1 MVFACCFL
9 WDYNFSFEMICFSTG
24 GSEIAKSANIFRS
37 IIISASFNPLMN
49 LLYGIPSDR
58 RKALILVVQSLLF
71 CLFLCFRPAK
81 AYSPACIVASF
92 AVLTSR
98 LLAPRYPFAWESI
111 FLCFLFFTRLFFT
124 LTILYFK
131 ECFHLFSQL
140 SAQNLRFLLASN
152 SAFTLFYLQM

>member
-1 MVFACCFL
+1 MGFACCFL

-37 IIISASFNPLMN
+37 ILISASFNPLMN
-49 LLYGIPSDR
+49 LLYVIPSDR
-58 RKALILVVQSLLF
+58 RKALILMVQSLLF
-71 CLFLCFRPAK
+71 CLFLCFRPTK
-81 AYSPACIVASF
+81 AYSPACIVASL

-111 FLCFLFFTRLFFT
+111 FLCFLFFTRPFFT